1 MDVSRGL
8 KILRRGAR
16 LKCPRCGTGSLFRGF
31 FAMRPVCPDCGLP
44 TEPEMGYYVGAIY
57 INYGFT
63 VGIALTGYFLLGA
76 YTDITLKGQLILW
89 VLFCILFPLSFFRYS
104 KSLWLSFDF
113 IFNPPEDGGSV

>member
-1 MDVSRGL
+1 
-8 KILRRGAR
+8 
-16 LKCPRCGTGSLFRGF
+16 
-31 FAMRPVCPDCGLP
+31 
-44 TEPEMGYYVGAIY
+44 MGYYVGAIY

-63 VGIALTGYFLLGA
+63 VGIALTGFFLLDA

-113 IFNPPEDGGSV
+113 IFNPPEDDGSL